1 MAPPANAKIEEL
13 RFRLKADPR
22 SRLFFPL
29 AEELRKTG
37 QTDEAEQVLRTGLV
51 AHPTYLSAWVSL
63 GRVLREQK
71 KDADAIDALNR
82 ALQLDP
88 GNVVAAR
95 LLADTHL
102 GLGDKVEAIKKYKL
116 VHALMPGDD
125 EVENIIAS
133 LDNELNPPVA
143 AAKEETPPPPP
154 QTPLHI
160 VNPAK
165 ILEVGDEVEPIVSE
179 LDMDQRDSLRPL
191 PASPP
196 SLPPEDV
203 PSKILDIGDE
213 IEPIVTDVELPPP
226 PPPAK
231 KDSFFAQSPATE
243 EKDDPFDQTMPP
255 FAEASTR
262 DIEPMHVA
270 HEESPFEEPLSGYTA
285 AAMTVEAP
293 MGMHIEEAPP
303 AAEVAAPV
311 SVPESPSEPPAED
324 VTNTITMAD
333 LYARQGLTDDA
344 RQIYET
350 ILARDPDNDDVR
362 AKLDGL
368 GGGQAILPVPEEDGQ
383 AGSPVLHTPAN
394 VKVARLE
401 GWLSKVSRK
410 EVRDV

>member
-13 RFRLKADPR
+13 RFRLKTDPR

-37 QTDEAEQVLRTGLV
+37 QATEAEQVLRTGLV
-51 AHPTYLSAWVSL
+51 SHPTYLSAWVSL

-71 KDADAIDALNR
+71 KDADAIDALTR

-116 VHALMPGDD
+116 VHALMPGDG
-125 EVENIIAS
+125 EVEGIVAS
-133 LDNELNPPVA
+133 LDAELNPPA
-143 AAKEETPPPPP
+143 AAPP
-154 QTPLHI
+154 HI

-179 LDMDQRDSLRPL
+179 LDMDDRIAATAAIAQEPIGHPTLIEGGDDAKPHVVVL
-191 PASPP
+191 PPSPP
-196 SLPPEDV
+196 SIPFDEL
-203 PSKILDIGDE
+203 PSKDE
-213 IEPIVTDVELPPP
+213 
-226 PPPAK
+226 A
-231 KDSFFAQSPATE
+231 A
-243 EKDDPFDQTMPP
+243 DDLFDQTMPP
-255 FAEASTR
+255 FAESSTR

-293 MGMHIEEAPP
+293 VGMHIEEAPP

-311 SVPESPSEPPAED
+311 IETEPPADD
-324 VTNTITMAD
+324 VTSTLTMAD

-350 ILARDPDNDDVR
+350 ILARDPNNDEVR
-362 AKLDGL
+362 AKLDAL

-383 AGSPVLHTPAN
+383 AGSPVLHDSAN
-394 VKVARLE
+394 AKVARLE

>member
-13 RFRLKADPR
+13 RFRLKTDPR

-37 QTDEAEQVLRTGLV
+37 QATEAEQVLRTGLV

-71 KDADAIDALNR
+71 KDADAIDALTR

-116 VHALMPGDD
+116 VHALMPGDS
-125 EVENIIAS
+125 EVEGIVAT
-133 LDNELNPPVA
+133 LDAALNPPAVA
-143 AAKEETPPPPP
+143 EEPPPEA
-154 QTPLHI
+154 LSH
-160 VNPAK
+160 NPAK
-165 ILEVGDEVEPIVSE
+165 ILEVGHEVEAIVSE
-179 LDMDQRDSLRPL
+179 LDMEPRNGL
-191 PASPP
+191 PQSPP
-196 SLPPEDV
+196 TIPFDQLPE
-203 PSKILDIGDE
+203 K
-213 IEPIVTDVELPPP
+213 
-226 PPPAK
+226 PPAFRV
-231 KDSFFAQSPATE
+231 DAAPE
-243 EKDDPFDQTMPP
+243 EKDDLFDQTMPP
-255 FAEASTR
+255 FAESSTR

-293 MGMHIEEAPP
+293 AGMHIEEAPP

-311 SVPESPSEPPAED
+311 FASEEPADD
-324 VTNTITMAD
+324 VTSTLTMAD

-350 ILARDPDNDDVR
+350 ILARDPNNDEVR
-362 AKLDGL
+362 AKLGTL

-383 AGSPVLHTPAN
+383 AGSPVLHDSAN
-394 VKVARLE
+394 AKVARLE